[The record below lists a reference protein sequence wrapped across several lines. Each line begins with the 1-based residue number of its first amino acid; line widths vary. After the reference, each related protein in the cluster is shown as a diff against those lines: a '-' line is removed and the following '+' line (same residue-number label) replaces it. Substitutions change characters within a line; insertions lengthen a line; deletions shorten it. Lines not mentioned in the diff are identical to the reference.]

1 MPVLH
6 RVLDDATAA
15 AVGRIQ
21 GTPEEIGAPP
31 MINAI
36 ANDRT
41 PEWHSARSKGVGASE
56 AAAVCGVSPYETPF
70 EVWARKTGRLDKKK
84 STPVM
89 ELGTHCEPLL
99 FDHIQSEHPIAQRSP
114 GLFRHPDHEVV

>member
-1 MPVLH
+1 MPLFH
-6 RVLDDATAA
+6 RVLAHASAA
-15 AVGRIQ
+15 PVGRIQ
-21 GTPEEIGAPP
+21 GTTRETGAPP

-70 EVWARKTGRLDKKK
+70 EVWARKTGRIGKKE

-89 ELGTHCEPLL
+89 QLGTFCEPLL
-99 FDHIQSEHPIAQRSP
+99 FDHIQN
-114 GLFRHPDHEVV
+114 